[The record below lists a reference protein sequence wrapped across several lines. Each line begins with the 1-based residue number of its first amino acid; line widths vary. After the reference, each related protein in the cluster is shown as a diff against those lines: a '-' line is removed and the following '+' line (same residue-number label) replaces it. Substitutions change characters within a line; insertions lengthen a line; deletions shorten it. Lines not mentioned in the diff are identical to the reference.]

1 MRINTWLRSSPR
13 FTRSGISWIG
23 DNMEHS
29 VIIAGFGGQG
39 VILAGKILAQAGMDQ
54 GLEVTWLPSYGP
66 EMRGGTANC
75 TVVLSEEL
83 VGSPIVDAPTALI
96 AMNLPSLDKFEPIVA
111 KDGTIVVNRSLVERA
126 VGRED
131 VRVASV
137 PLNELAAKLGSA
149 RAINM
154 VALGAYIKAT
164 GVVPLEAMNAAMTK
178 MLTMDGKGKFVSMN
192 EQALKEGYNA
202 V

>member
-1 MRINTWLRSSPR
+1 
-13 FTRSGISWIG
+13 
-23 DNMEHS
+23 MERS

-39 VILAGKILAQAGMDQ
+39 VILAGKILAYAAMEQ

-75 TVVLSEEL
+75 TVVFSEDP
-83 VGSPIVDAPTALI
+83 VGSPIVDEPTALV
-96 AMNLPSLDKFEPIVA
+96 AMNLPSLDKFEPLVA
-111 KDGTIVVNRSLVERA
+111 KGGTIIVNRSLVERA
-126 VGRED
+126 VARED
-131 VRVASV
+131 VKVTSV
-137 PLNELAAKLGSA
+137 PLNAVAAKLGSA
-149 RAINM
+149 RTINM

-164 GVVPLEAMNAAMTK
+164 GVIPLETVKAAMTK
-178 MLTMDGKGKFVSMN
+178 MLEKDGKGKFVPMN